1 MNMTEAVKEKP
12 KSEIRLESVTFTI
25 DGKKVTVPKGTT
37 VFDAA
42 QQIGI
47 GIPAFCNHPKLK
59 PVGAC
64 RMCYVEIDKMPKLQ
78 VSCATLATDDMV
90 VHTNSNKVKD
100 GRKAVLEFTLINH
113 PLDCPTCDKGGE
125 CDLQDLTFAHGYD
138 DSRFE
143 FNKMRFIE
151 GGEPTTFDDV
161 RIGPEIVLNRNRC
174 ILCYKCVRANKEAF
188 GEYDL
193 GAYERGNITEIN
205 AAPGEQVDN
214 PYSGNLVEICPVGAL
229 TNTDWRYKIRVWLT
243 KTTPS
248 ICNSTASGANLL
260 FWKEDH
266 QNKIFRVTSR
276 RNDEI
281 DDGWL
286 CDITRY
292 GYQMVNSPDRL
303 RTPLIK
309 KGGKQVQ
316 ATWEEALGLIKDRL
330 GEIKDKS
337 GGVCIGG
344 LINPSLDNA
353 SLHSFSKL
361 LRTVLKSNNVDYRGE
376 YRFLPT
382 TGDSPFVIAASRPF
396 RISEI
401 ESSDVIFTF
410 GTDLIREHQNE
421 YLKIRRAFNFNNA
434 RIYSLNPYAV
444 RTADIAQLEAV
455 YKPGTDEAVLSGICL
470 AAIENGLVDAALG
483 KGLKEKVTPKN
494 LNEIAKITGID
505 VDLYIELARAL
516 AGSKKITF
524 IAGELVAGS
533 LARDKIG
540 AAMANLNKL
549 FGIEEKG
556 QLAVLARYAN
566 SKGAEKLGLASEPAP
581 AVKKHLQ
588 NLWPDQS
595 ESPANNTDAMMAL
608 MKKEEIKGFIAVG
621 VNPIR
626 LYPDREFA
634 AEGLERVDFMLA
646 CDLFETETTALAD
659 VVLPMCSW
667 AEYDGE
673 YVNLEGRIQ
682 TAQRAVR
689 PLNEAKPAFEIID
702 AIAEQFERKLFKS
715 DNERKKEINGLL
727 QLDSAIPWPNEY
739 LPVPMEPPQIEKEYP
754 YPLFICD
761 DPHHSGHLTEKSTSL
776 LNFCSEADLELSN
789 NLAKKLNIDDGE
801 SVKVESPVGR
811 IIVPVKISQHLDN
824 DIVLIPRNF
833 GSTATTSLL
842 MRKKRVDSIK
852 IVKLEE

>member
-1 MNMTEAVKEKP
+1 MTEAVKEKP
-12 KSEIRLESVTFTI
+12 KIDVKPDTVSFTI
-25 DGKKVTVPKGTT
+25 DGKSLAVPKGTT

-42 QQIGI
+42 KQMGI
-47 GIPAFCNHPKLK
+47 AIPAFCNHPKLK

-64 RMCYVEIDKMPKLQ
+64 RMCYVEIEKMPKLQ
-78 VSCATLATDDMV
+78 VSCATLATDGMV

-143 FNKMRFIE
+143 FGKMRFTE

-161 RIGPEIVLNRNRC
+161 QIGPEIVLNRNRC

-193 GAYERGNITEIN
+193 GAFERGNITEIN
-205 AAPGEQVDN
+205 AAPGEQVNN

-248 ICNSTASGANLL
+248 ICNFTASGANLL

-276 RNDEI
+276 RNDSI

-303 RTPLIK
+303 KTPLIK
-309 KGGKQVQ
+309 KGGRQVPS
-316 ATWEEALGLIKDRL
+316 TWEEALELIKERL

-344 LINPSLDNA
+344 LINPGLDNA
-353 SLHSFSKL
+353 SLHSFSKF
-361 LRTVLKSNNVDYRGE
+361 LRAVLKSNNVDYRGE
-376 YRFLPT
+376 YRFLPA
-382 TGDSPFVIAASRPF
+382 TGESPFLIAASRPF

-401 ESSDVIFTF
+401 ESSDVIVTF

-421 YLKIRRAFNFNNA
+421 YLKIRRAYNFNHA
-434 RIYSLNPYAV
+434 RIFSLTPYAV
-444 RTADIAQLEAV
+444 RTADIAQLQVV
-455 YKPGTDEAVLSGICL
+455 YRPGTDEAVLSGICL
-470 AAIENGLVDAALG
+470 AAIENGLVDSSRD
-483 KGLKEKVTPKN
+483 KGLKEKLTPNN
-494 LNEIAKITGID
+494 LNEISKLTGVD
-505 VDLYIELARAL
+505 VASFIELARAL
-516 AGSKKITF
+516 AGSKKISF
-524 IAGELVAGS
+524 IAGDLVARS

-540 AAMANLNKL
+540 AALANLNKL

-556 QLAVLARYAN
+556 QMAVLARYAN
-566 SKGAEKLGLASEPAP
+566 SKGAEKLGLAAEPAP
-581 AVKKHLQ
+581 IIKKHLQ
-588 NLWPDQS
+588 GLWPGQS
-595 ESPANNTDAMMAL
+595 ESPSKNTDAMMAL
-608 MKKEEIKGFIAVG
+608 MKKEEIKGLIAVG
-621 VNPIR
+621 VNPVR
-626 LYPDREFA
+626 MYPDREFA
-634 AEGLERVDFMLA
+634 AEGLERVDFMVA

-667 AEYDGE
+667 AEYEGE
-673 YVNLEGRIQ
+673 YVNLEGKIQ
-682 TAQRAVR
+682 NAQRAVK
-689 PLNEAKPAFEIID
+689 PLNEAKPAYEIID
-702 AIAEQFERKLFKS
+702 AMAEQFERKLFQS
-715 DNERKKEINGLL
+715 DEERKKEITAIL
-727 QLDSAIPWPNEY
+727 QLDSAMDWPNEF
-739 LPVPMEPPQIEKEYP
+739 LPIQMESPQIEKEYP

-761 DPHHSGHLTEKSTSL
+761 DPHHCGHLTEKSPSL
-776 LNFCSEADLELSN
+776 LNFCSEAYLELSAA
-789 NLAKKLNIDDGE
+789 LAKKLNIDDGD

-824 DIVLIPRNF
+824 DIVLIPHNF
-833 GSTATTSLL
+833 GSTTATSLL
-842 MRKKRVDSIK
+842 MRKKRIDSIR
-852 IVKLEE
+852 ITKLEK